1 MRAASPAHALLVA
14 LGLAGTAFSTGATT
28 YAPAPLVVPEELREV
43 QSKSSGDVTV
53 SVSILTDDLARKR
66 FGADLA
72 RHGVQVL
79 WLSVRNASERQLWFI
94 RNVLDPDFYSADE
107 VALLLRGD
115 VSASE
120 RERLRQDLRDAS
132 MRVQLAPRT
141 ITEGF
146 VFLPRV
152 EGGRYVDVRLH
163 GDSYAA
169 ADPAAAAM
177 PKTASEPSRGTE
189 RRELRFEFALS
200 LPDGDFDYERLD
212 LDKTYAGRVLP
223 DLRAE
228 ELRAEL
234 ERLACCASDAD
245 GKAEGDPLNV
255 ALVGESPQ
263 VLNSLTRAGWSFT
276 HRITLRSVRRE
287 AAAVIQAAPYA
298 VAPVSSLYVFGRKQ
312 DLALQRA
319 RRSIAQRN
327 HMRLWLAPFRCEGRP
342 VWIGQVSRDI
352 GVKATT
358 KSPTLTT
365 HIIDPQVDAT
375 REYLLHSLLAQ
386 GFVDRFGFARGS
398 AVATRDQPRHNLTGD
413 PYLSDGMRLV
423 VFLAPD
429 PLPPEQTRN
438 LLWERSAAPIAEGQ
452 SDAARRN
459 VRPIDPVPAEAN

>member
-1 MRAASPAHALLVA
+1 MPVARVGPGLLAALVLGTITFATHAAS
-14 LGLAGTAFSTGATT
+14 
-28 YAPAPLVVPEELREV
+28 YDPAPLDVPAELRDV
-43 QSKSSGDVTV
+43 QTKTVGDVTV
-53 SVSILTDDLARKR
+53 SASILSDDLARR
-66 FGADLA
+66 QFGTDLA
-72 RHGVQVL
+72 RHDVQAL
-79 WLSVRNASERQLWFI
+79 WLSVRNGSGRQLWFI

-107 VALLLRGD
+107 VALLLQRD
-115 VSASE
+115 VPAGQ

-152 EGGRYVDVRLH
+152 EGGRYVDLRLH
-163 GDSYAA
+163 RDSFDETVSGAA
-169 ADPAAAAM
+169 TTLSNPAAPLEA
-177 PKTASEPSRGTE
+177 
-189 RRELRFEFALS
+189 RELRFEFALP

-212 LDKTYAGRVLP
+212 LEKTYAGRTLP
-223 DLRAE
+223 DLRAD

-234 ERLACCASDAD
+234 ERLPCCASDGD
-245 GKAEGDPLNV
+245 GKAEGDPLNI
-255 ALVGESPQ
+255 ALVGEASD
-263 VLNSLTRAGWSFT
+263 VLNSLTRSGWSFT

-287 AAAVIQAAPYA
+287 AAAAIQGAPYA

-319 RRSIAQRN
+319 RQSIAQRN

-358 KSPTLTT
+358 KSVTLTT
-365 HIIDPQVDAT
+365 HIIDPQVDET

-386 GFVDRFGFARGS
+386 GFVDRFGFTRGS

-423 VFLAPD
+423 VFLSPD

-452 SDAARRN
+452 SEAARRN
-459 VRPIDPVPAEAN
+459 VRPIDPAPADAN